1 MYDTMAEM
9 DLCLQL
15 KGSLEQ
21 RLAKVQEKQG
31 LNEARL
37 QVEGKTYQ
45 KQEPEGRKGFG
56 FYRRAVGKEL
66 HSSSSASRL
75 RCWGY
80 L

>member
-15 KGSLEQ
+15 NGSLEQ

-37 QVEGKTYQ
+37 QVEGTKGTYQ
-45 KQEPEGRKGFG
+45 KQEPECRKGFG
-56 FYRRAVGKEL
+56 FFRRAVRKGVTFVEL
-66 HSSSSASRL
+66 CL
-75 RCWGY
+75 
-80 L
+80 